1 MKYRSF
7 LLSLLLCLVVASGC
21 AAKKTTTPV
30 VSGFPEKPHATMQK
44 NKGPQASSVPGG
56 SSYAIAGGW
65 GYGQASAMVLAVP
78 QGKPKQHYNNT
89 IPLESKLV
97 RLRNEVEFSQTPT
110 KGQRL
115 LVVDHGKVARTVSTR
130 NGKMYAVWRAHMH
143 VIAERT
149 APALYEDLCK
159 KNLQHRATSASRA
172 ISRPVLREYWF
183 DVTDTFNAKH
193 TRKKPEAAKF
203 SGAKL

>member
-1 MKYRSF
+1 MKPRSV
-7 LLSLLLCLVVASGC
+7 LLTLLLCLAIASGC
-21 AAKKTTTPV
+21 AEKKKPTPV
-30 VSGFPEKPHATMQK
+30 APSFPEKPHASMQK
-44 NKGPQASSVPGG
+44 NKGPQASSLPGG

-65 GYGQASAMVLAVP
+65 GYGQSSAIVLAVP
-78 QGKPKQHYNNT
+78 RGKPKQQYHNT

-97 RLRNEVEFSQTPT
+97 RLRNEVEFSQTPA
-110 KGQRL
+110 KGDRL
-115 LVVDHGKVARTVSTR
+115 LVVDHGKVARTVCTR

-149 APALYEDLCK
+149 APALYNELSK
-159 KNLQHRATSASRA
+159 KNLHDRATSASRA
-172 ISRPVLREYWF
+172 ISRQVHREYWF

-193 TRKKPEAAKF
+193 TKQKPEECDF